1 MNGDE
6 EPERRREAAGWLAVA
21 REDVRV
27 VRACLTLN
35 PPALGVAAYHCQQ
48 AAEKLAKGLLV
59 AAAVAFRK
67 THDIDELAD
76 LVASNYP
83 ECRDL
88 LHTIRPLTVWGIAYR
103 YPAIEDIPE
112 PVPDSAELHHTI
124 GIIEQL
130 AQRLHTATAVR
141 SPDHPAEPAPEA
153 MKEEP
158 GQP

>member
-1 MNGDE
+1 MNGDD
-6 EPERRREAAGWLAVA
+6 EPERRREAAGWLVVA

-27 VRACLTLN
+27 ARACLALN

-76 LVASNYP
+76 LAASNYP

-88 LHTIRPLTVWGIAYR
+88 LDTIRPLTVWGIAYR
-103 YPAIEDIPE
+103 YPATEDIPE
-112 PVPDSAELHHTI
+112 PVPDSAELHQTI

-130 AQRLHTATAVR
+130 AQRLQAATGVG
-141 SPDHPAEPAPEA
+141 SPDHPA
-153 MKEEP
+153 KP
-158 GQP
+158 GPRG

>member
-6 EPERRREAAGWLAVA
+6 ESERRREAAGWLAVA

-27 VRACLTLN
+27 AHACLALN

-59 AAAVAFRK
+59 SAGAAFRQ

-76 LVASNYP
+76 LAASNYP

-88 LHTIRPLTVWGIAYR
+88 LNTIRPLTVWGVAYR
-103 YPAIEDIPE
+103 YPATEDIPE
-112 PVPDSAELHHTI
+112 PLPGSAELHPII
-124 GIIEQL
+124 GTIEQL
-130 AQRLHTATAVR
+130 ARRLHTATAVR
-141 SPDHPAEPAPEA
+141 STHRPP
-153 MKEEP
+153 EP
-158 GQP
+158 GTEK

>member
-1 MNGDE
+1 MSGDDE
-6 EPERRREAAGWLAVA
+6 RERRREAGGGLIIA

-27 VRACLTLN
+27 ARACLALD

-59 AAAVAFRK
+59 AAAVPFRK

-88 LHTIRPLTVWGIAYR
+88 LNSIRPLTVWGIAYR

-112 PVPDSAELHHTI
+112 PVPDRAVLHHTI
-124 GIIEQL
+124 AIIEQL
-130 AQRLHTATAVR
+130 ARRLHAATAQGR
-141 SPDHPAEPAPEA
+141 DHPAKPAPE
-153 MKEEP
+153 E
-158 GQP
+158 